1 MKLVIYGIK
10 LYKYKPFLELSNM
23 ATMDKQDLLK
33 LIGKRVQ
40 EIRVSKGYSQVDL
53 VGKIEGS
60 IDTTNISRIESGRTN
75 PTAFTL
81 SRIADALE
89 IELKELFDFTEVE

>member
-1 MKLVIYGIK
+1 MTI
-10 LYKYKPFLELSNM
+10 
-23 ATMDKQDLLK
+23 MDKQDLLK

-89 IELKELFDFTEVE
+89 VELKELFEFTELE